1 MTDVFYDGEEPSAAA
16 THDEVERLETEKAAI
31 HERML
36 RALAESENT
45 RSRAERSVADARKF
59 AITEFARELLAVADN
74 LERAVSLAGSK
85 RDDCDVALIDGVLA
99 TQRLLASAFER
110 FNVRKIPALGTQ
122 FNPAFH
128 EALTQV
134 EDSDHEPG
142 TIIQVFEEGY
152 MINDRLLR
160 PARVII
166 AKRPSPQSSRY
177 D

>member
-1 MTDVFYDGEEPSAAA
+1 MADGFSDGGEVLTPA
-16 THDEVERLETEKAAI
+16 THDEVGRLQLEKAAI

-85 RDDCDVALIDGVLA
+85 QDDCDAALIDGVLA
-99 TQRLLASAFER
+99 TQRLLTSAFER
-110 FNVRKIPALGTQ
+110 FNVCKIPALGTQ
-122 FNPAFH
+122 FDPAFH

-160 PARVII
+160 PARVIV
-166 AKRPSPQSSRY
+166 AKRPSPQSSRH

>member
-1 MTDVFYDGEEPSAAA
+1 MTNQFYDVDEPSVAA
-16 THDEVERLETEKAAI
+16 TQDEVSQLLAEKAAI
-31 HERML
+31 QERML
-36 RALAESENT
+36 RALAELENT
-45 RSRAERSVADARKF
+45 RKRAERSVADARKF
-59 AITEFARELLAVADN
+59 AIAEFARELLAVADN
-74 LERAVSLAGSK
+74 LERAVSSTRSK
-85 RDDCDVALIDGVLA
+85 QGDCDSALIDGVLA

-110 FNVRKIPALGTQ
+110 FNVRKIPSLGTQ
-122 FNPAFH
+122 FDPAFH

-134 EDSDHEPG
+134 EDSEHEPG

-166 AKRPSPQSSRY
+166 AKRCSPQSSRH